1 MQISDRPI
9 PATNPTLSTLIAELG
24 KECSQVVALIN
35 QLQLA
40 HLQPKQ
46 QAEILAE
53 LLAATVHLHAHCDSE
68 FQLLIAAE
76 MEELPDDDEE
86 D

>member
-68 FQLLIAAE
+68 FQSLIAAE

>member
-1 MQISDRPI
+1 MQISARPI
-9 PATNPTLSTLIAELG
+9 PATNPTLSTLITELG

-40 HLQPKQ
+40 HLQPQQ

-53 LLAATVHLHAHCDSE
+53 LLAATVHLHAHCDYE
-68 FQLLIAAE
+68 FQSLIIAE